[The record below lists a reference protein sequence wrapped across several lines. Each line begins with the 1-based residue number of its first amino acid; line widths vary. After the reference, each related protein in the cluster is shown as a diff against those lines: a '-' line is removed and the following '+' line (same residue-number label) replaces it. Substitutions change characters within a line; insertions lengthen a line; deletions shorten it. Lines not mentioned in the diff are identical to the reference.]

1 MLRSPTPASHLARR
15 GQAPILDTAVQAH
28 TYGYEDLHI
37 VI

>member
-1 MLRSPTPASHLARR
+1 MLALSDSGKSPGAQGAGTD
-15 GQAPILDTAVQAH
+15 LDTAVQAH